1 LDKVLLCLTLNSE
14 ADVMT
19 FGIVIFPGA
28 HGDKELKRVLEE
40 IYSKKVRYIW
50 NIETDLSGIDAL
62 FIPGGF
68 LCKGSTNSIKCIEN
82 SPVIEA
88 MIDFAD
94 RGKVLIG
101 IGNGFRVLCQT
112 GLVPGSLRM
121 NLSQRFI
128 CRNTYIK
135 PDSDATIFTRNL
147 SSDKAYR
154 IPIATGYG
162 RYTAKENTL
171 VQMRHREQILFRY
184 CDASSRISEEINV
197 TGAVDNIAGVCNE
210 KKNVFGMIPQ
220 PERAI
225 FPFGGNTDGKFIFDS
240 LMEYL

>member
-1 LDKVLLCLTLNSE
+1 
-14 ADVMT
+14 MT

-28 HGDKELKRVLEE
+28 HGDKELRRVLEGV
-40 IYSKKVRYIW
+40 YGKKVRYVW
-50 NIETDLSGIDAL
+50 NSESDLRGLDAL

-68 LCKGSTNSIKCIEN
+68 ICKGSSKSIKGFD
-82 SPVIEA
+82 STPVIES

-101 IGNGFRVLCQT
+101 IGNGFRVLCET
-112 GLVPGSLRM
+112 GLVPGSLKM
-121 NLSQRFI
+121 NHSQRFV

-135 PDSDATIFTRNL
+135 PDSDNTILTRNL
-147 SSDKAYR
+147 SGDKAYR

-162 RYTAKENTL
+162 RYAAKEDVL
-171 VQMRHREQILFRY
+171 VQMRHQEQILFRY
-184 CDASSRISEEINV
+184 CDESARISEEMNV
-197 TGAVDNIAGVCNE
+197 TGAVDNIAGICNE

-220 PERAI
+220 PERAAS
-225 FPFGGNTDGKFIFDS
+225 PFGGNSDGRLIFDS

>member
-1 LDKVLLCLTLNSE
+1 
-14 ADVMT
+14 MT
-19 FGIVIFPGA
+19 FGILIFPGA

-40 IYSKKVRYIW
+40 VYGKKVRYVL
-50 NIETDLSGIDAL
+50 NTETDLSGIDAL

-68 LCKGSTNSIKCIEN
+68 LCKGSSGSIKCIEN
-82 SPVIEA
+82 SPVINS
-88 MIDFAD
+88 MIDYAE

-101 IGNGFRVLCQT
+101 IGNGFRVLCET

-121 NLSQRFI
+121 NRSQRFV
-128 CRNTYIK
+128 CRNTFIK
-135 PDSDATIFTRNL
+135 LDGEPTILTRNL
-147 SSDKAYR
+147 SSDTAYR
-154 IPIATGYG
+154 IPISTGYG
-162 RYTAKENTL
+162 RFAAKDDVL

-184 CDASSRISEEINV
+184 CDESARISEGINV

-220 PERAI
+220 PERAV
-225 FPFGGNTDGKFIFDS
+225 FSFGGSSDGRVIFDS